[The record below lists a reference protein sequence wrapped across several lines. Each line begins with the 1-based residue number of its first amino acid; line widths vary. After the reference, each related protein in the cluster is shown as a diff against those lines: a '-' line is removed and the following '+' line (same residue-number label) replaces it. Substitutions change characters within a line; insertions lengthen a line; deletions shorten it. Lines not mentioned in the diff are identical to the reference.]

1 MSDMYTQYK
10 IWNAINDEWFDSIGI
25 ACSSHKA
32 FEQFCVVEFGKNVK
46 PMHSSFLDNQEWD
59 KQLDTIL
66 EDIKVSKFLEIHANR
81 DLAEENGFLS
91 PDFKW
96 DDIYENVDFPDWW
109 TDD

>member
-1 MSDMYTQYK
+1 
-10 IWNAINDEWFDSIGI
+10 
-25 ACSSHKA
+25 
-32 FEQFCVVEFGKNVK
+32 
-46 PMHSSFLDNQEWD
+46 
-59 KQLDTIL
+59 
-66 EDIKVSKFLEIHANR
+66 VSKFLEIHANR